1 MKKTFLLI
9 SLLFLPIMFVNVS
22 AHTIDSIDDKYRI
35 EIGWMNEPVVTG
47 ETNGIELYISELIPC
62 PQISESI
69 KCAESQEFK
78 NGISDLQDTL
88 KMQLVFK
95 TDSITLPLEPDH
107 NIPGKYYAF
116 VDPTV
121 AGYYQANIIGKIH
134 DTIVSLSMHPP
145 KVDERAYIE
154 FPEPTDVTINQ
165 IINSHTG
172 IIENINELKE
182 SVDDLKQSK
191 SQQNLSYAGMVIGI
205 AAIIIAGVALAKSK
219 K

>member
-1 MKKTFLLI
+1 MFLLI
-9 SLLFLPIMFVNVS
+9 SILLLPLIFENVN
-22 AHTIDSIDDKYRI
+22 AHTIDAIDNKYRI

-47 ETNGIELYISELIPC
+47 ETNGIELYINELIPC
-62 PQISESI
+62 PETESI

-78 NGISDLQDTL
+78 NGIPDLDDTL
-88 KMQLVFK
+88 KMQLVYK
-95 TDSITLPLEPDH
+95 TDSITLRLEPDH

-154 FPEPTDVTINQ
+154 FPESSDVTINQ

-172 IIENINELKE
+172 IIEDINELKE
-182 SVDDLKQSK
+182 SVDDLKQSN
-191 SQQNLSYAGMVIGI
+191 SQQNLSYTGMGIGI
-205 AAIIIAGVALAKSK
+205 AAIIIAGIALAKSK

>member
-1 MKKTFLLI
+1 M
-9 SLLFLPIMFVNVS
+9 LPIIFVNVS
-22 AHTIDSIDDKYRI
+22 AHTIDSIDNKYRI

-47 ETNGIELYISELIPC
+47 ETNGIELYISEMTSC
-62 PQISESI
+62 PEISESI

-78 NGISDLQDTL
+78 NGIPYLDDTL
-88 KMQLVFK
+88 KMQLIYK
-95 TDSITLPLEPDH
+95 TNSITLHLEPDH

-134 DTIVSLSMHPP
+134 DTVVSLSMHPP

-154 FPEPTDVTINQ
+154 FPEPSDITINQ

-172 IIENINELKE
+172 IIEDINELTE
-182 SVDDLKQSK
+182 SVDDLKQSN
-191 SQQNLSYAGMVIGI
+191 SQQNLSYAGMGIGI
-205 AAIIIAGVALAKSK
+205 AAMIIAGIALAKSK